1 MGHNCLLILKINY
14 KRKHHI
20 KRNLL
25 KSLIMN
31 IDISNIKK
39 ERREKEKDEE
49 TEIETRTQ
57 IRLHEQ
63 VVSLLELSER
73 IKSSASYSSSATLF
87 DIVVRYDF
95 IKEISGRKVMETS
108 NIKQKHVILFY
119 EFRDHIDFN
128 ELLFGHLTTPK
139 LLVLHV
145 VMSYKMLLES
155 LLVLEQMNISFS
167 SFSSN
172 NLIFEKKTYKPVI
185 TQLEDASI
193 SSSTTSKDCVAKEAV
208 NELYGNIIQSIIVA
222 FSLENTILNDF
233 TEREDLLRKMDKLDK
248 WDFVREM
255 NPAKMT
261 DFRKELLNY

>member
-1 MGHNCLLILKINY
+1 
-14 KRKHHI
+14 
-20 KRNLL
+20 
-25 KSLIMN
+25 MN
-31 IDISNIKK
+31 VDISNIKK

-73 IKSSASYSSSATLF
+73 IKSSASATLF

-95 IKEISGRKVMETS
+95 IKEKSGRKVMETS

-145 VMSYKMLLES
+145 LMSYKMLLES
-155 LLVLEQMNISFS
+155 LLVLEQMSISFS

-172 NLIFEKKTYKPVI
+172 NLIFEKKTYRPII

-193 SSSTTSKDCVAKEAV
+193 SSSNNSNMAKEVV
-208 NELYGNIIQSIIVA
+208 NELYGNIIQSIIFA

-233 TEREDLLRKMDKLDK
+233 TEREEFLTKMDKLDK

-255 NPAKMT
+255 NPLKMIA
-261 DFRKELLNY
+261 FRNELLNY